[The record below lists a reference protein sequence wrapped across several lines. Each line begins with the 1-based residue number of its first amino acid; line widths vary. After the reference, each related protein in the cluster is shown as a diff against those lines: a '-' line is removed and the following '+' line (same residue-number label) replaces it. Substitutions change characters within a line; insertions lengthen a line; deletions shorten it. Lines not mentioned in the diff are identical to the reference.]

1 MRHLRTIIFEFQ
13 GYKLDVPKLDPNQ
26 HLYENLPN
34 SSHIFPLKTGEKI
47 SNQTEYY
54 LHFTQKIKINRQT
67 LKKKNHTLIQN
78 IQFA

>member
-54 LHFTQKIKINRQT
+54 LLHKKLINRQT

>member
-47 SNQTEYY
+47 SSRNSIKPNIIFI
-54 LHFTQKIKINRQT
+54 LHKKLINRQT
-67 LKKKNHTLIQN
+67 LKKRKIIL
-78 IQFA
+78 

>member
-13 GYKLDVPKLDPNQ
+13 GYKLDVPKLDSNQ

-34 SSHIFPLKTGEKI
+34 SSHIFSLKTGEEI

-54 LHFTQKIKINRQT
+54 LSPLFPQKINQLT
-67 LKKKNHTLIQN
+67 ST
-78 IQFA
+78 